1 MISTDDMQTA
11 KLSQAFDLLSCS
23 RQILQAYIESVTS
36 NIISH
41 EFTFMDNQIF
51 FKYSILSA
59 IKYFTKLSPNPFY
72 LHFQTSEIIPKN
84 F

>member
-1 MISTDDMQTA
+1 MISTGDMQTA

-23 RQILQAYIESVTS
+23 QQILQAYIESVTS

-51 FKYSILSA
+51 V
-59 IKYFTKLSPNPFY
+59 
-72 LHFQTSEIIPKN
+72 
-84 F
+84 